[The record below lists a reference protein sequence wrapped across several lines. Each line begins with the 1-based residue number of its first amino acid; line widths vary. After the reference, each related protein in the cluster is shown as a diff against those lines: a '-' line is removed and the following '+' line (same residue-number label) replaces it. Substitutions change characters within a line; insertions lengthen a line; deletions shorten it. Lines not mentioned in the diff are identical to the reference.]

1 MFLSRYRL
9 GFFHMNMNR
18 VVKIIS
24 PQNTLPSDA
33 PAISVF
39 TYIIPITNSC
49 LTIYD
54 TVDSLKNKKF
64 LITKGKNIQY
74 HVAEHF
80 PLQNVLNIHNDSG
93 IKDLFQIRSM
103 VTKIQSGEDIFTSEG
118 LPNIKLV
125 RVDKNQWLLFD
136 GHHSMLAY
144 MHAGKK
150 YLHEVAHLTVE
161 NEDTDSVSSNEI
173 SVFFG
178 SHANKIRN
186 REWRSY
192 VINWQTPINEQL
204 CPRIQKNMGEL
215 YDALASKIV
224 SY

>member
-24 PQNTLPSDA
+24 PQNTLPSDP
-33 PAISVF
+33 PAVSVF

-49 LTIYD
+49 STIYD

-74 HVAEHF
+74 HATEHF
-80 PLQNVLNIHNDSG
+80 SLCNVLNIHNDSG

-103 VTKIQSGEDIFTSEG
+103 VTKIKSREGIFSSEG

-125 RVDKNQWLLFD
+125 RVNKNQWLLFD

-161 NEDTDSVSSNEI
+161 NEDMGSVSSNEI

-192 VINWQTPINEQL
+192 VINWQASINEQL

-215 YDALASKIV
+215 YDALSSKII

>member
-1 MFLSRYRL
+1 
-9 GFFHMNMNR
+9 MNR

-24 PQNTLPSDA
+24 PQNTLPSD
-33 PAISVF
+33 PPGISVF

-49 LTIYD
+49 STIYD

-64 LITKGKNIQY
+64 LITKGKNMQY
-74 HVAEHF
+74 NVAEHF
-80 PLQNVLNIHNDSG
+80 PLYNVLNIHNDSG

-103 VTKIQSGEDIFTSEG
+103 VTKIQSGGDIFSPEG

-125 RVDKNQWLLFD
+125 RINKNQWLLFD

-161 NEDTDSVSSNEI
+161 NEDTGSVLSNEI

-186 REWRSY
+186 REWRRY
-192 VINWQTPINEQL
+192 VINWQAPINEQL
-204 CPRIQKNMGEL
+204 CSRIQKNMGEL
-215 YDALASKIV
+215 YDALAYKIV
-224 SY
+224 SC

>member
-1 MFLSRYRL
+1 
-9 GFFHMNMNR
+9 MNMNR

-24 PQNTLPSDA
+24 PRNTLPSDS
-33 PAISVF
+33 PVVSVF

-49 LTIYD
+49 STIYD

-64 LITKGKNIQY
+64 LTTKGENIQY
-74 HVAEHF
+74 PVVEHI
-80 PLQNVLNIHNDSG
+80 PLRNVLNIHNDSG
-93 IKDLFQIRSM
+93 IKDLLQIRSM
-103 VTKIQSGEDIFTSEG
+103 VTKIQSGEHILSPHG

-125 RVDKNQWLLFD
+125 KVNTLQWLLFD

-161 NEDTDSVSSNEI
+161 NEDTGSVLPNEI

-186 REWRSY
+186 REWRRY
-192 VINWQTPINEQL
+192 VINWQAPINEQL
-204 CPRIQKNMGEL
+204 CSRIQKNMGEL

-224 SY
+224 SC

>member
-24 PQNTLPSDA
+24 PQNTLPSDS
-33 PAISVF
+33 PAVSVF

-49 LTIYD
+49 STIYD

-64 LITKGKNIQY
+64 LMTKGENIQY
-74 HVAEHF
+74 PVVKHI
-80 PLQNVLNIHNDSG
+80 PLRNVLNIHNDSG
-93 IKDLFQIRSM
+93 IKDLLQIRSM
-103 VTKIQSGEDIFTSEG
+103 VTKIQSGEHILSPHG

-125 RVDKNQWLLFD
+125 KVNTLQWLLFD

-144 MHAGKK
+144 IHAEKK
-150 YLHEVAHLTVE
+150 YLHEILHLTVE
-161 NEDTDSVSSNEI
+161 NEDNGSVSSNEI

-178 SHANKIRN
+178 HHANKIRN
-186 REWRSY
+186 KNWKNY
-192 VINWQTPINEQL
+192 VINWQAPINKQL
-204 CPRIQKNMGEL
+204 CSRIQKNIGEL
-215 YDALASKIV
+215 YDALSPKI
-224 SY
+224 S

>member
-24 PQNTLPSDA
+24 PRNTLPSDS
-33 PAISVF
+33 PVVSVF

-49 LTIYD
+49 STIYD

-64 LITKGKNIQY
+64 LTTKGENIQY
-74 HVAEHF
+74 PVVEHI
-80 PLQNVLNIHNDSG
+80 PLRNVLNIHNDSG
-93 IKDLFQIRSM
+93 IKDLLQIRSM
-103 VTKIQSGEDIFTSEG
+103 VTKIQSGEHILSPHG

-125 RVDKNQWLLFD
+125 KVNTLQWLLFD

-161 NEDTDSVSSNEI
+161 NEDTGSVLPNEI

-186 REWRSY
+186 REWRRY
-192 VINWQTPINEQL
+192 VINWQAPINEQL
-204 CPRIQKNMGEL
+204 CSRIQKNMGEL

-224 SY
+224 SC

>member
-1 MFLSRYRL
+1 MA
-9 GFFHMNMNR
+9 G
-18 VVKIIS
+18 
-24 PQNTLPSDA
+24 
-33 PAISVF
+33 
-39 TYIIPITNSC
+39 
-49 LTIYD
+49 
-54 TVDSLKNKKF
+54 
-64 LITKGKNIQY
+64 
-74 HVAEHF
+74 HF

-103 VTKIQSGEDIFTSEG
+103 VTKIRSGEDIFTPEG

-125 RVDKNQWLLFD
+125 RINKNQWLLFD

-161 NEDTDSVSSNEI
+161 NEDTEYVSSDEI

-192 VINWQTPINEQL
+192 VINWQAPRNKQL

-215 YDALASKIV
+215 YDALSFKIV

>member
-24 PQNTLPSDA
+24 PQNTLPSDP
-33 PAISVF
+33 PAVSVF

-49 LTIYD
+49 STIYD

-74 HVAEHF
+74 HAAEHF
-80 PLQNVLNIHNDSG
+80 PLCNVLNIHNDSG

-125 RVDKNQWLLFD
+125 RVNKNHWLLFD

-192 VINWQTPINEQL
+192 VINWQAPINEQL

>member
-1 MFLSRYRL
+1 
-9 GFFHMNMNR
+9 MNMNR

-24 PQNTLPSDA
+24 PQNTLPSDP

-103 VTKIQSGEDIFTSEG
+103 VTKIQSGEDIFSPEE

-161 NEDTDSVSSNEI
+161 NEDTGSVLSDEI

-186 REWRSY
+186 REWRRY
-192 VINWQTPINEQL
+192 VINWQAPINEQL
-204 CPRIQKNMGEL
+204 CSRIQKNMGEL

>member
-1 MFLSRYRL
+1 
-9 GFFHMNMNR
+9 MNR

-49 LTIYD
+49 STIYD

-93 IKDLFQIRSM
+93 IKDLFQIRYM

-125 RVDKNQWLLFD
+125 RVDKNHWLLFD

-150 YLHEVAHLTVE
+150 YLHEVAHFTVE

-186 REWRSY
+186 REWKSY
-192 VINWQTPINEQL
+192 VINWQAPINEQL
-204 CPRIQKNMGEL
+204 CSRIQKNMGEL